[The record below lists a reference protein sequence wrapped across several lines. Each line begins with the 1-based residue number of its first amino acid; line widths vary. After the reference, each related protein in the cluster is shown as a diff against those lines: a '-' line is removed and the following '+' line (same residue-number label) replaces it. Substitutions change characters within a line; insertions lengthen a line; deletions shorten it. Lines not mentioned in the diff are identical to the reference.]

1 MPAADCGDQHGGP
14 LKVSSPP
21 LLSDRFCPI
30 CPPNAQLIEKTNM
43 VDYAVDIYQQL
54 NGTEEVRERQ
64 PGKNSACKCLN
75 DKCLLLTVPLGSC

>member
-1 MPAADCGDQHGGP
+1 
-14 LKVSSPP
+14 
-21 LLSDRFCPI
+21 
-30 CPPNAQLIEKTNM
+30 M